1 MTTADRLVGYQ
12 QVVAQTRWHVAS
24 VVRTGPS
31 VYVVRA
37 ICGGLD
43 SWVVPYAKGEVK
55 DAADL
60 PALETEHLYGRT
72 VCPRCLARI
81 PRAKVAS

>member
-1 MTTADRLVGYQ
+1 MAEAARLVGYQ

-24 VVRTGPS
+24 VVRVGPS

-43 SWVVPYAKGEVK
+43 GWVTPHATGEAK

-60 PALETEHLYGRT
+60 PALEMEHLYGRT

-81 PRAKVAS
+81 PRAAVAS